1 MRCEKREISQKR
13 TEALISRPFTG
24 NLAPN
29 PSSNSPFTDNG
40 FAVKKSARELNLCF
54 TGSREG
60 DIAITALS
68 IDNGYSQLATRILV
82 YRDPKPTPM
91 GCSSTRLRKTLE
103 RLANRSNRFVTGLTE
118 NINVLPISAVFSEH
132 LSFNFYGL
140 AAGGVAF

>member
-91 GCSSTRLRKTLE
+91 AVVQHDYVRHLNASRIVLIDSSQ
-103 RLANRSNRFVTGLTE
+103 V
-118 NINVLPISAVFSEH
+118 
-132 LSFNFYGL
+132 
-140 AAGGVAF
+140 